1 MVRVGVG
8 HSTRIAGCLLPH
20 AARHVHVDGLAMGVD
35 PLVELGRLVRVR
47 ARVGARARARVG
59 ARVRV
64 VRARVRVSLV
74 ELGHSE
80 CRGVVTR

>member
-1 MVRVGVG
+1 V
-8 HSTRIAGCLLPH
+8 
-20 AARHVHVDGLAMGVD
+20 GVD
-35 PLVELGRLVRVR
+35 PLVELGRLV
-47 ARVGARARARVG
+47 RARARVG

>member
-1 MVRVGVG
+1 
-8 HSTRIAGCLLPH
+8 
-20 AARHVHVDGLAMGVD
+20 VDGLAVGVD
-35 PLVELGRLVRVR
+35 PLVELGRLVR
-47 ARVGARARARVG
+47 ARARVG
-59 ARVRV
+59 ARVGARARV